1 MSLPRSIRLAA
12 ALSVVA
18 LLGACAHP
26 LSLDS
31 PTGPARNDA
40 TLVAKKVGYVI
51 TDADRARQV
60 TTPGGG
66 GDKVS
71 YFPYR
76 DIEKSLRE
84 ALRSVYQDVTSLP
97 AATPAAVG
105 PAGVGFVFTPV
116 ITTTSSSPSAFTWPP
131 TKFSTEIACT
141 VTDAQGAQI
150 AQFKVTGDGA
160 AEFDEFKSDHS
171 LSARRS
177 VKEAA
182 EKFAQA
188 VRRDPKLR

>member
-1 MSLPRSIRLAA
+1 MSLTRSIRLAA

-31 PTGPARNDA
+31 PTGPARNEA

-51 TDADRARQV
+51 TDADRAKQV

-97 AATPAAVG
+97 AATPAAAG
-105 PAGVGFVFTPV
+105 PAGVAFVFTPV

-141 VTDAQGAQI
+141 VTDAQGGPVT
-150 AQFKVTGDGA
+150 QFKVTGNGA

-171 LSARRS
+171 LSARRA

-188 VRRDPKLR
+188 VRSDPKLK